1 MSRFSQGR
9 FSALDEVLYHSCVHP
24 EQRCNTLSED
34 QLIALHHQ
42 IIEVCRIAV
51 EANAD
56 DAKFPQ
62 DWLFKHRWV
71 SESSSA

>member
-1 MSRFSQGR
+1 MSRVSQDR
-9 FSALDEVLYHSCVHP
+9 LSALDEVLYQSRVHP

-42 IIEVCRIAV
+42 ITEVCRIAV

-71 SESSSA
+71 NETFAA